1 VTVPLQPVK
10 SSHIK
15 AVGYDAAAG
24 DLHVEFKDSHTPY
37 IWHGVP
43 AQTYSSMLAADSPG
57 SFFHSHIRGKFRM
70 SKPETPAAA

>member
-15 AVGYDAAAG
+15 AVGYDAASG
-24 DLHVEFKDSHTPY
+24 DLHVEFKDAPSVY
-37 IWHGVP
+37 VWHGVP
-43 AQTYSSMLAADSPG
+43 PKEYSAMLAAPSPG
-57 SFFHSHIRGKFRM
+57 SFFHAHIRGKFRM